1 MSIATALTNL
11 SNDIEN
17 ARDAIEAKGGTVT
30 QNGGSSQLATDIATI
45 PQSGGGGGNDY
56 DIPMEVQTYQG
67 GGGEFRRKTASF
79 NYKIPDSATILGT
92 NALTYAFWNAG
103 VAKIDFNNVTEIG
116 VESCGQMCYRCQNLT
131 EVKFTKVTTILAS
144 GLSQAFRFCASL
156 GDIYF
161 PALQNNFDGYTS
173 AFDNMFQNT
182 ANMTAHFPIQLK
194 PVMSSWASVNNGF
207 GSSTGQALF
216 DLHATELDFTI
227 TPASYELYVNGEIML
242 PNQQILVDPYTSN
255 NYLITDPNI
264 PKVVY
269 AELTNLTEET
279 TEYITVDLNTITT
292 NKISISTG
300 VTGLTGAIIISG
312 QPIPLTETST
322 GVYSVDMNVASGV
335 SLSYA
340 INGGRNYNDASGTIT
355 TTGSDLTVSVTMT
368 PATTTTF
375 VRPDLTADG
384 TMGGSAFA
392 VSSDPVPTTTYAA
405 YKAVD
410 SSTTTR
416 WRANAH
422 PTNYYYFYNPN
433 PLCVNS
439 LTFTWYSTSASYQAG
454 AITVYGSNDN
464 STWIQLSYTPKPAAA
479 DNPATRTITVNSQ
492 SFYKYY
498 RLDMDTFGTSG
509 AVDVKNLD
517 IDALEKV

>member
-1 MSIATALTNL
+1 MSISNEL
-11 SNDIEN
+11 SDLNDNII
-17 ARDAIEAKGGTVT
+17 DAYDSINTKGGTVP
-30 QNGGSSQLATDIATI
+30 QNKNTANLASAIASI
-45 PQSGGGGGNDY
+45 PQSGGGGNDY
-56 DIPMEVQTYQG
+56 DIPMEVTRNGTFQ
-67 GGGEFRRKTASF
+67 RKTDSF
-79 NYKIPDSATILGT
+79 NYKLPNDATNLESHS
-92 NALTYAFWNAG
+92 LTYAFWNAG
-103 VAKIDFNNVTEIG
+103 VAKIDFNNITTISTGACE
-116 VESCGQMCYRCQNLT
+116 EMCYRCFNLT
-131 EVKFTKVTTILAS
+131 EVKFTKVATIEAY
-144 GLSQAFRFCASL
+144 GLSKAFVFCSNL

-173 AFDNMFQNT
+173 QFDNMFQNT
-182 ANMTAHFPIQLK
+182 SNKTAHFPIQLK
-194 PVMSSWASVNNGF
+194 PTMSSWTSVNNGF

-227 TPASYELYVNGEIML
+227 TPATRDLYVNGELML

-292 NKISISTG
+292 NRISISTG
-300 VTGLTGAIIISG
+300 VTGLTGSMILSG
-312 QPIPLTETST
+312 QLIPLTETST
-322 GVYSVDMNVASGV
+322 GVYSIDINVASGV
-335 SLSYA
+335 SLSYT

-355 TTGSDLTVSVTMT
+355 TTGSDLTVPVTLT

-392 VSSDPVPTTTYAA
+392 VSSDPVPTSTYAA

-410 SSTTTR
+410 SSATSR
-416 WRANAH
+416 WRVNAH

-439 LTFTWYSTSASYQAG
+439 LTFTWYSTTASYQAG

-464 STWIQLSYTPKPAAA
+464 STWVQLSYTPKPAAA

-492 SFYKYY
+492 SFYKYH
-498 RLDMDTFGTSG
+498 RLDMDTYGTSG
-509 AVDVKNLD
+509 AVDVKNLA